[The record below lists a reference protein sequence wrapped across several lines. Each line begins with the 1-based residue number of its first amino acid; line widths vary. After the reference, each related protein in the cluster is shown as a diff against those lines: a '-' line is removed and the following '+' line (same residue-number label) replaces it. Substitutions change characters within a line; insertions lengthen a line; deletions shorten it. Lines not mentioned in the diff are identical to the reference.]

1 MRKLLVFFFLLLG
14 FVVYDV
20 SGQDVPD
27 IGNLQNINV
36 DDLSDEQIAKFS
48 EKVASSGYSQQQLE
62 ILAKARGM
70 SDTQISKLRQRMMS
84 VQSGSGSGSGSNE
97 LSRLR
102 GAPDLVDNNQT
113 AFDPFDGLYKK
124 DSSKV
129 KNDLPI
135 FGMSFF
141 ENSNLTFEPSVN
153 IPTPENYLLG
163 PGDQII
169 IDIWG
174 ASENSYQLSISPEGS
189 VIIPNIGPV
198 YLNGLVMEKAEAK
211 LKSKLK
217 SIYSTLGD
225 KSFAQV
231 SLGQIRTISVNVVGE
246 VKKPG
251 TYQLSS
257 FATAFNALYMAGG
270 PSQTGSLR
278 EILVFRNGKKIG
290 ELDAYQFLIYG
301 EGTPISLS
309 DQDVVLVKP
318 YISRVA
324 VKGQVKRPAYYEATE
339 AETFAQVL
347 EFAGGFTDRAYTKTV
362 SLQRNDENFKTV
374 KTIDK
379 ERFSDLT
386 INNGD
391 VIDVSPI
398 SNQFRNRLRVEG
410 AVNHPGEFEF
420 IEGMMLSDLLELF
433 DGFRDDAFMH
443 QALVIR
449 ENDNLTLSNIAFK
462 PSELIDGTFDLELKS
477 SDLIKVQSIFDLAE
491 DFTLRLEGEVLAP
504 GNFPYAEGLTVENL
518 IYLGGGFKEA
528 AAKSFVEVARRITDD
543 TKGESYSSEVFN
555 FPISEDLNL
564 SEEASTFELQPF
576 DLVVIRKSPYYEKQ
590 KTIDIQGE
598 VQFPG
603 TYVIQTKNERISD
616 VMKRA
621 GDLTAYAY
629 PKGAT
634 LIRRSEYYAT
644 TDDESA
650 TAAKVRREELS
661 ALFERDTLL
670 EGGSSNTF
678 RKQESIGIQLDQI
691 MKNPGSSYDLILKEG
706 DLISI
711 PRELQTVRV
720 RGQVL
725 YPSTVRFDNAYSF
738 KKFVSKAGG
747 FSDKALKKKSYI
759 VYANGT
765 AEKTSSFLWFKK
777 FPDVQPGAELII
789 PEKPPKRK
797 LTPGEI
803 VGISSGLST
812 LSWVVFQIVNS
823 L

>member
-48 EKVASSGYSQQQLE
+48 EKVASSGYTQQQLE

-70 SDTQISKLRQRMMS
+70 SDAQISKLRQRMMS
-84 VQSGSGSGSGSNE
+84 VQSGSGSGAGSNE

-174 ASENSYQLSISPEGS
+174 ASENNYQLTISPEGN
-189 VIIPNIGPV
+189 VVIPNLGPV

-211 LKSKLK
+211 LKAKLK
-217 SIYSTLGD
+217 AIYSTLGD

-270 PSQTGSLR
+270 PSRTGSLR
-278 EILVFRNGKKIG
+278 EILVFRNGKKVG

-324 VKGQVKRPAYYEATE
+324 VKGEVKRAAYYEATE

-347 EFAGGFTDRAYTKTV
+347 EFAGGFTEKAYTKTV

-379 ERFSDLT
+379 EKFSDLV
-386 INNGD
+386 IKNGD
-391 VIDVSPI
+391 VVDVSPI

-420 IEGMMLSDLLELF
+420 TEGMMLSDLLEIF
-433 DGFRDDAFMH
+433 DGFRDDAFMN

-449 ENDNLTLSNIAFK
+449 ENENLTLSNIAFK

-477 SDLIKVQSIFDLAE
+477 GDLVKVQSIFDLAE

-518 IYLGGGFKEA
+518 IYLGGGFKET

-543 TKGESYSSEVFN
+543 SKGESYSSEVFN
-555 FPISEDLNL
+555 FPINENLNI

-590 KTIDIQGE
+590 KTIEIQGE

-616 VMKRA
+616 VLKRA

-634 LIRRSEYYAT
+634 LIRRSEYYAI

-650 TAAKVRREELS
+650 TAAKVRREELA
-661 ALFERDTLL
+661 ALFERDTVL
-670 EGGSSNTF
+670 EGSSKTF
-678 RKQESIGIQLDQI
+678 RQQESIGIQLDQI

-725 YPSTVRFDNAYSF
+725 YPSTVRFDDSYGF
-738 KKFVSKAGG
+738 KKFVSQAGG
-747 FSDKALKKKSYI
+747 FSDRAKKRKSYI

-765 AEKTSSFLWFKK
+765 AEKTSLFLWFKK
-777 FPDVQPGAELII
+777 FPDVEPGAELII
-789 PEKPPKRK
+789 PEKPAKRK
-797 LTPGEI
+797 LTPGEM
-803 VGISSGLST
+803 VAISSGLTT

>member
-324 VKGQVKRPAYYEATE
+324 VKGQVKRPAYYETTE

-374 KTIDK
+374 KTIYK

-391 VIDVSPI
+391 VVDIAPI

-420 IEGMMLSDLLELF
+420 TEGMMLSDLVEIF
-433 DGFRDDAFMH
+433 DGFRDDAFMN

-477 SDLIKVQSIFDLAE
+477 SDLVKVQSIFDLAE

-518 IYLGGGFKEA
+518 IYLGGGFKET

-555 FPISEDLNL
+555 FPISEDLNI

-576 DLVVIRKSPYYEKQ
+576 DLVVIRRSPYYEKQ
-590 KTIDIQGE
+590 KTIEIQGE

-603 TYVIQTKNERISD
+603 KYVIQTKNERISD

-629 PKGAT
+629 AKGAT

-650 TAAKVRREELS
+650 TAAKVRREELA
-661 ALFERDTLL
+661 ALFKRDTVL
-670 EGGSSNTF
+670 EGSSNTF

-706 DLISI
+706 DLISV

-747 FSDKALKKKSYI
+747 FSDDAMKKKSYI

-777 FPDVQPGAELII
+777 FPDVEPGAELII

>member
-1 MRKLLVFFFLLLG
+1 
-14 FVVYDV
+14 
-20 SGQDVPD
+20 
-27 IGNLQNINV
+27 
-36 DDLSDEQIAKFS
+36 
-48 EKVASSGYSQQQLE
+48 
-62 ILAKARGM
+62 
-70 SDTQISKLRQRMMS
+70 
-84 VQSGSGSGSGSNE
+84 
-97 LSRLR
+97 
-102 GAPDLVDNNQT
+102 
-113 AFDPFDGLYKK
+113 
-124 DSSKV
+124 
-129 KNDLPI
+129 
-135 FGMSFF
+135 
-141 ENSNLTFEPSVN
+141 
-153 IPTPENYLLG
+153 
-163 PGDQII
+163 
-169 IDIWG
+169 
-174 ASENSYQLSISPEGS
+174 
-189 VIIPNIGPV
+189 
-198 YLNGLVMEKAEAK
+198 
-211 LKSKLK
+211 
-217 SIYSTLGD
+217 
-225 KSFAQV
+225 
-231 SLGQIRTISVNVVGE
+231 
-246 VKKPG
+246 
-251 TYQLSS
+251 
-257 FATAFNALYMAGG
+257 G

-324 VKGQVKRPAYYEATE
+324 VKGQVKRPAYYETTE

-374 KTIDK
+374 KTIYK

-391 VIDVSPI
+391 VVDIAPI

-420 IEGMMLSDLLELF
+420 TEGMMLSDLVEIF
-433 DGFRDDAFMH
+433 DGFRDDAFMN

-477 SDLIKVQSIFDLAE
+477 SDLVKVQSIFDLAE

-518 IYLGGGFKEA
+518 IYLGGGFKET

-555 FPISEDLNL
+555 FPISEDLNI

-576 DLVVIRKSPYYEKQ
+576 DLVVIRRSPYYEKQ
-590 KTIDIQGE
+590 KTIEIQGE

-603 TYVIQTKNERISD
+603 KYVIQTKNERISD

-629 PKGAT
+629 AKGAT

-650 TAAKVRREELS
+650 TAAKVRREELA
-661 ALFERDTLL
+661 ALFKRDTVL
-670 EGGSSNTF
+670 EGSSNTF

-706 DLISI
+706 DLISV

-747 FSDKALKKKSYI
+747 FSDDAMKKKSYI

-777 FPDVQPGAELII
+777 FPDVEPGAELII

>member
-309 DQDVVLVKP
+309 DQDVVLV
-318 YISRVA
+318 
-324 VKGQVKRPAYYEATE
+324 
-339 AETFAQVL
+339 
-347 EFAGGFTDRAYTKTV
+347 
-362 SLQRNDENFKTV
+362 
-374 KTIDK
+374 
-379 ERFSDLT
+379 
-386 INNGD
+386 
-391 VIDVSPI
+391 
-398 SNQFRNRLRVEG
+398 
-410 AVNHPGEFEF
+410 
-420 IEGMMLSDLLELF
+420 
-433 DGFRDDAFMH
+433 
-443 QALVIR
+443 
-449 ENDNLTLSNIAFK
+449 
-462 PSELIDGTFDLELKS
+462 
-477 SDLIKVQSIFDLAE
+477 
-491 DFTLRLEGEVLAP
+491 
-504 GNFPYAEGLTVENL
+504 
-518 IYLGGGFKEA
+518 
-528 AAKSFVEVARRITDD
+528 
-543 TKGESYSSEVFN
+543 
-555 FPISEDLNL
+555 
-564 SEEASTFELQPF
+564 
-576 DLVVIRKSPYYEKQ
+576 
-590 KTIDIQGE
+590 
-598 VQFPG
+598 
-603 TYVIQTKNERISD
+603 
-616 VMKRA
+616 
-621 GDLTAYAY
+621 
-629 PKGAT
+629 
-634 LIRRSEYYAT
+634 
-644 TDDESA
+644 
-650 TAAKVRREELS
+650 
-661 ALFERDTLL
+661 
-670 EGGSSNTF
+670 
-678 RKQESIGIQLDQI
+678 
-691 MKNPGSSYDLILKEG
+691 
-706 DLISI
+706 
-711 PRELQTVRV
+711 
-720 RGQVL
+720 
-725 YPSTVRFDNAYSF
+725 
-738 KKFVSKAGG
+738 
-747 FSDKALKKKSYI
+747 
-759 VYANGT
+759 
-765 AEKTSSFLWFKK
+765 
-777 FPDVQPGAELII
+777 
-789 PEKPPKRK
+789 
-797 LTPGEI
+797 
-803 VGISSGLST
+803 
-812 LSWVVFQIVNS
+812 
-823 L
+823 

>member
-70 SDTQISKLRQRMMS
+70 SDAQISKLRQRMLS
-84 VQSGSGSGSGSNE
+84 VQSGSGSGAGSNE

-102 GAPDLVDNNQT
+102 GTPDLVDNNQT
-113 AFDPFDGLYKK
+113 TFDPFDGLYKK
-124 DSSKV
+124 DSSKI

-174 ASENSYQLSISPEGS
+174 ASENNYQLTISPEGN
-189 VIIPNIGPV
+189 VVIPNLGPV

-211 LKSKLK
+211 LKAKLK
-217 SIYSTLGD
+217 AIYSTLGD

-246 VKKPG
+246 VKTPG

-270 PSQTGSLR
+270 PSRTGSLR
-278 EILVFRNGKKIG
+278 EILVFRNGKKVG
-290 ELDAYQFLIYG
+290 KLDAYQFLING
-301 EGTPISLS
+301 EGTPISLN

-318 YISRVA
+318 YIARVA
-324 VKGQVKRPAYYEATE
+324 VKGEVKRPAFYEVTE
-339 AETFAQVL
+339 EETFAHVL
-347 EFAGGFTDRAYTKTV
+347 EFAGGFTEKAYTKTV
-362 SLQRNDENFKTV
+362 SLQRNDENFKIV
-374 KTIDK
+374 KTIAK
-379 ERFSDLT
+379 EGFGDL
-386 INNGD
+386 IIKNGD
-391 VIDVSPI
+391 VVDVSPI
-398 SNQFRNRLRVEG
+398 SNRFRNRLRVEG

-420 IEGMMLSDLLELF
+420 KQGMRLSDLLNLF

-449 ENDNLTLSNIAFK
+449 ENDNLTLSNVAFK
-462 PSELIDGTFDLELKS
+462 PTELLNGDFDLELKS
-477 SDLIKVQSIFDLAE
+477 GDLVKVQSIFDLAE

-518 IYLGGGFKEA
+518 IYLGGGFKET

-555 FPISEDLNL
+555 FPISENLNI

-603 TYVIQTKNERISD
+603 KYVIQTKNERISD

-621 GDLTAYAY
+621 GNLTSYAY

-650 TAAKVRREELS
+650 TAAKVRREELA
-661 ALFERDTLL
+661 ALFERDTVL
-670 EGGSSNTF
+670 EGSSKTF
-678 RKQESIGIQLDQI
+678 RQQESIGIQLDQI
-691 MKNPGSSYDLILKEG
+691 IKNPGSSYDLILKEG

-725 YPSTVRFDNAYSF
+725 YPSTVRFDDSYGF
-738 KKFVSKAGG
+738 KKFVSQAGG
-747 FSDKALKKKSYI
+747 FSDRAMKRKSYI

-777 FPDVQPGAELII
+777 FPNVEPGAELII
-789 PEKPPKRK
+789 PEKPAKRK
-797 LTPGEI
+797 LTPGEM
-803 VGISSGLST
+803 VAISSGLTT
-812 LSWVVFQIVNS
+812 LSWVVFQIVSS